1 MKIITDEQILE
12 RADNYDILLSH
23 NGTKNLLAM
32 CRDLIAL
39 AQEVE
44 PLKFEKIQNAVLACS
59 MFGTYTIEQIGGRY
73 VFRVQRFYENRRF
86 DSEEE
91 AIEAAQ
97 QDYANRVRSGLKY
110 GGGE

>member
-1 MKIITDEQILE
+1 MKISREQILALE
-12 RADNYDILLSH
+12 REHSESGGGQTAEQFFDFCY
-23 NGTKNLLAM
+23 A
-32 CRDLIAL
+32 LIAL

-97 QDYANRVRSGLKY
+97 QDYARRVKSGLKC